1 MLETVRQYALERLQ
15 EGGGEHAARDRHL
28 AFYLR
33 LVEGIR
39 SELVGPQQARCL
51 EQLDRELDNLL
62 AAHAW
67 CAHTAEGA
75 QADLRLIFSI
85 KLYFLSRG
93 LLALGERLSIEAL
106 QRPGANDLLRGRCLT
121 AAGQFLFYRGHYAQ
135 ARRYLEE
142 SLQIARATGEP
153 ARVVGALQPLGMA
166 CLGEGDLVAARRYLQ
181 EAFELSGAI
190 DAGRARV
197 GVINALVQLHRVE
210 ERFEEAERLCD
221 DALAIARGQ
230 GDEDSVAVNLLN
242 KAMLAIGRR
251 PPAEARQFLAAAVEI
266 ARTIGSRVIG
276 QSALETGSVLALLL
290 EDLSRAVRWFA
301 ASQRLAWDTGLH
313 RDPADEAFLR
323 PYINRLRELAES
335 TIKDAA
341 ASANGS
347 TLDDVLGELA
357 RWLSAVR

>member
-1 MLETVRQYALERLQ
+1 
-15 EGGGEHAARDRHL
+15 
-28 AFYLR
+28 
-33 LVEGIR
+33 
-39 SELVGPQQARCL
+39 
-51 EQLDRELDNLL
+51 
-62 AAHAW
+62 
-67 CAHTAEGA
+67 
-75 QADLRLIFSI
+75 
-85 KLYFLSRG
+85 
-93 LLALGERLSIEAL
+93 
-106 QRPGANDLLRGRCLT
+106 
-121 AAGQFLFYRGHYAQ
+121 
-135 ARRYLEE
+135 
-142 SLQIARATGEP
+142 
-153 ARVVGALQPLGMA
+153 VVGALQPLGMA